1 MKTTFSFGI
10 LGCGM
15 IASTHAAA
23 IRQIPEA
30 QLVGAADVSRENAAR
45 FAEKNGIRVYD
56 TFEDMLRAP
65 EIDVVCI
72 CTPSRYHAANAIKAL
87 EHQKHV
93 VLEKPMAL
101 NTAEA
106 DLVVEAACRNQCLLT
121 VISQLRFSEDVLRIR
136 KLMEENAF
144 GNISF
149 ISLRMQYWR
158 SPEYFSASSWRGRK
172 DFEGGGALMNQGIH
186 GIDLLQYIAGQPR
199 VLKGKI
205 TTRSHAVEVEDTAA
219 ALLAFENGALGTVE
233 ASTCTYPG
241 FPRQLEIHGDKG
253 YVVLRENKIRKLL
266 TETESIDCSR
276 EAEQNV
282 NTYSVPEFSDCT
294 MHARQIA
301 NLIHAVQGREA
312 LVMDAAEGKKSI
324 QIIEDIYRSSEQ
336 AD

>member
-1 MKTTFSFGI
+1 
-10 LGCGM
+10 
-15 IASTHAAA
+15 
-23 IRQIPEA
+23 
-30 QLVGAADVSRENAAR
+30 
-45 FAEKNGIRVYD
+45 
-56 TFEDMLRAP
+56 
-65 EIDVVCI
+65 
-72 CTPSRYHAANAIKAL
+72 
-87 EHQKHV
+87 
-93 VLEKPMAL
+93 
-101 NTAEA
+101 
-106 DLVVEAACRNQCLLT
+106 
-121 VISQLRFSEDVLRIR
+121 
-136 KLMEENAF
+136 
-144 GNISF
+144 
-149 ISLRMQYWR
+149 
-158 SPEYFSASSWRGRK
+158 
-172 DFEGGGALMNQGIH
+172 MNQGIH